1 MVQSVNYNSPYNT
14 GYKTPYLH
22 SFRGATSNI
31 PAASAFQ
38 PKFTSQ
44 IPNDIVEVSA
54 ENSIKKKKGLT
65 KGQKWAI
72 GIGATVVGL
81 PLLVMGLSKGMSG
94 RISKLYKDKLILS
107 ELPEKLEFSDAKTV
121 EEGIKYAKEVLKI
134 KEVDSDFSLDAI
146 NYVNKMLVDVSNA
159 HKGKLFMPTKLR
171 YIENEKAIAY
181 VNPHIMSKNFGE
193 LGINKLYFDDNYL
206 TKKISEY
213 LGLNKQKTAK
223 TVKKEV
229 EKFTDDKKFLTWC
242 WDNKIVDLSN
252 RFSNDSSSLTI
263 KEKRDLLNN
272 LDEGIDL
279 IDSFENL
286 SPFSSITRNLNIF
299 KKYNIDVNLDEIKK
313 LSLKEQQEK
322 LKELLLKVKEKSGKP
337 CVAKIDY
344 TNIDTTVY
352 HEMGHLQDFAKN
364 LKELDIK
371 DVKFDWKDA
380 WKKADENVKNG
391 KLFEHSERLQAVD
404 NRWGGTT
411 YEGYKELL
419 EKNPQKFKER
429 YPDLYNHL
437 MDENIQQTAG
447 KVSWYAQT
455 SIGEFVAEVYAK
467 LVSGAK
473 LPDDVMALYK
483 KYNGPMLAA

>member
-1 MVQSVNYNSPYNT
+1 M
-14 GYKTPYLH
+14 
-22 SFRGATSNI
+22 
-31 PAASAFQ
+31 
-38 PKFTSQ
+38 
-44 IPNDIVEVSA
+44 
-54 ENSIKKKKGLT
+54 T

-213 LGLNKQKTAK
+213 LGLNKQETAK

-272 LDEGIDL
+272 LMEGSNSIRC
-279 IDSFENL
+279 FEKL
-286 SPFSSITRNLNIF
+286 SPFSSIAKNLDIF
-299 KKYNIDVNLDEIKK
+299 KKYNVDVNLDEIKK
-313 LSLKEQQEK
+313 LSTKEQQEK
-322 LKELLLKVKEKSGKP
+322 LKELFLKVKEKNGGEP
-337 CVAKIDY
+337 CVAIIKY
-344 TNIDTTVY
+344 TDVNDTVY
-352 HEMGHLQDFAKN
+352 HEMGHLQDMAKN

-371 DVKFDWKDA
+371 DATFNWKDAWKDA
-380 WKKADENVKNG
+380 WKKANEYTKKG
-391 KLFEHSERLQAVD
+391 KPSKSESLRAVD
-404 NRWGGTT
+404 NRWGGST
-411 YEGYKELL
+411 YKGYKELL
-419 EKNPQKFKER
+419 EKNPQKFKEK

>member
-1 MVQSVNYNSPYNT
+1 MLKLHVHALFGGGVASNCPVIAVSQPAL
-14 GYKTPYLH
+14 TP
-22 SFRGATSNI
+22 
-31 PAASAFQ
+31 
-38 PKFTSQ
+38 Q
-44 IPNDIVEVSA
+44 IPQDTVEFSA
-54 ENSIKKKKGLT
+54 EKAIKKENGLS
-65 KGQKWAI
+65 KGQKW
-72 GIGATVVGL
+72 GIGLGAAIVAL
-81 PLLVMGLSKGMSG
+81 PLLAIGLSKGLTSKL
-94 RISKLYKDKLILS
+94 SKLYKDKLVLS
-107 ELPEKLEFSDAKTV
+107 ELPEKLQFTDAKTV
-121 EEGIKYAKEVLKI
+121 DEGIKYAKDVLKI

-159 HKGKLFMPTKLR
+159 NKGKLFMPARLR
-171 YIENEKAIAY
+171 YLEMEHAIAY
-181 VNPHIMSKNFGE
+181 ANKNVMSKCFGE
-193 LGINKLYFDDNYL
+193 LGINKKYFDDNFL
-206 TKKISEY
+206 TKTISKR
-213 LGLNKQKTAK
+213 LGVGKKEAAQ
-223 TVKKEV
+223 TVKKEAEEV
-229 EKFTDDKKFLTWC
+229 VDDDKFMTWA
-242 WDNKIVDLSN
+242 WDEKIADLAS
-252 RFSNDSSSLTI
+252 RFRQDSSSLSI

-279 IDSFENL
+279 IDSFKNL

-483 KYNGPMLAA
+483 KYNGPML